1 MKDISDKI
9 LSDEELSKVSGGNDG
24 MGISTMK
31 VTVQDMAD
39 TLMVV
44 TNDAGAN
51 VRMAPVVD
59 DVDGRV
65 LFSLSNGAQVIVN
78 GKTSNGWY
86 RIMASDPLYGGQC
99 AGYISGNLLSVPAGP
114 GGPAGPGSGP
124 AVISNAPYFR

>member
-44 TNDAGAN
+44 TNEAGAN

-59 DVDGRV
+59 DVNGRV
-65 LFSLSNGAQVIVN
+65 LFCLSNGTQVIVN

-86 RIMASDPLYGGQC
+86 RIMASDPLYGGEC
-99 AGYISGNLLSVPAGP
+99 AGYISGNLLGTPAGP

-124 AVISNAPYFR
+124 AIISNAPYFR